1 MQQVHRKCA
10 ATNGAIKA
18 QPRLWLSAAS
28 IYSTAE
34 KKARHNSMDENR
46 IFPAGSQHQCPFYMD
61 TSVHMK
67 QQVLMNSQEK
77 TVVKDEVPLP
87 LSHC

>member
-1 MQQVHRKCA
+1 
-10 ATNGAIKA
+10 
-18 QPRLWLSAAS
+18 
-28 IYSTAE
+28 
-34 KKARHNSMDENR
+34 MDENR